1 MAARSARSWNF
12 SKYFGLFQWEKII
25 FCQNAYFCLKMIFRP
40 CYFYFFFRTLR
51 VGWVGFEKCGK
62 FRTFFFFFL
71 KPSLTYKFWIDIFQ
85 NVARRQWKTVYGKE
99 CNDVQEGEAVQDNGE
114 GGMPVFWDFQQTVS
128 QLPKQECNV
137 PKLQCIRVRCI
148 FRWIFILPNGPE
160 GRQCLNLIWL

>member
-12 SKYFGLFQWEKII
+12 SKYFGLFQWEKIN
-25 FCQNAYFCLKMIFRP
+25 FWQNTYFCLKMIFRQ
-40 CYFYFFFRTLR
+40 CYFYFFPHFVSG
-51 VGWVGFEKCGK
+51 VGGFWKVRK
-62 FRTFFFFFL
+62 IPHFFLFFL